1 MPRPSANPDLDRLRA
16 ARPALEARQRLLRCI
31 RGFFEERDFLEAE
44 TPLRIPAPAIEDY
57 IDAEPAGSWF
67 LRTSPELHMKRLLAA
82 GYPRLFQLG
91 PCFRQG
97 ECGTRHQPE
106 FCMLEWYRADSG
118 CDEIL
123 ADTAALVRAACRA
136 VTGERFCRHAG
147 HTVNVESPW
156 EELTVDAAF
165 AKFAGRTPE
174 EAMAAGEFEHDI
186 VAKIEPR
193 LGLER
198 PCVLRNYPLP
208 FGGLARRCP
217 ERPDRA
223 ERWEL
228 YIGGLEIANAYS
240 ELTDPAEQ
248 TRRFAESAEIRRR
261 DGRTVYPMDRQF
273 MDALASGMPPS
284 GGIALGVDRLLMTL
298 TGATSIAE
306 VVAFPHEAK

>member
-1 MPRPSANPDLDRLRA
+1 MSSSTSNPDLARLRA
-16 ARPALEARQRLLRCI
+16 LRPALEARQRLMRSLRD
-31 RGFFEERDFLEAE
+31 FFEALAFLEVE
-44 TPLRIPAPAIEDY
+44 TPLRLPAPAIEDY
-57 IDAEPAGSWF
+57 IDAEPAGDWF

-97 ECGTRHQPE
+97 ECGRRHQPE
-106 FCMLEWYRADSG
+106 FCMLEWYRADSD
-118 CDEIL
+118 CHEIL
-123 ADTAALVRAACRA
+123 TDTAALVRAACQA
-136 VTGERFCRHAG
+136 VTGGQLCRYAG
-147 HTVNVESPW
+147 HTVDVAAPW
-156 EELTVDAAF
+156 EELTVDDAF

-174 EAMAAGEFEHDI
+174 AAMAAGAFEHDI
-186 VAKIEPR
+186 VTKIEPR

-217 ERPDRA
+217 QRPDRA

-228 YIGGLEIANAYS
+228 YLGGLEIANAYS

-248 TRRFAESAEIRRR
+248 RRRFAESAEIRRR
-261 DGRTVYPMDRQF
+261 DGRTAYPLDEKF
-273 MDALASGMPPS
+273 MAALEFGLPAS

-298 TGATSIAE
+298 INAAYIADI
-306 VVAFPHEAK
+306 VAFPQAHN

>member
-1 MPRPSANPDLDRLRA
+1 MKQPAANPDLDRLRA
-16 ARPALEARQRLLRCI
+16 ARPALEARQRMVRSI
-31 RGFFEERDFLEAE
+31 RRFFEEREFLEVE

-57 IDAEPAGSWF
+57 IDAEPAGGWF
-67 LRTSPELHMKRLLAA
+67 LRTSPELHMKRMLAA

-97 ECGTRHQPE
+97 ECGVRHQPE

-118 CDEIL
+118 CDAIL
-123 ADTAALVRAACRA
+123 KDTVELVRDACRA
-136 VTGERFCRHAG
+136 VTGERFCHYAG
-147 HTVNVESPW
+147 HAVNVEAPW

-165 AKFAGRTPE
+165 AAFAGRTPE

-217 ERPDRA
+217 EHPDRA

-248 TRRFAESAEIRRR
+248 ARRFAESADIRRR
-261 DGRTVYPMDRQF
+261 DGRIVYPMDRNF
-273 MDALASGMPPS
+273 MEALESGMPPS
-284 GGIALGVDRLLMTL
+284 GGIALGVDRLLMTI
-298 TGATSIAE
+298 TGAASIAE
-306 VVAFPHEAK
+306 VVAVPHETT

>member
-1 MPRPSANPDLDRLRA
+1 MHPTDTNPDLARLRA
-16 ARPALEARQRLLRCI
+16 LRPALEARQRLMQSI
-31 RGFFEERDFLEAE
+31 RSFFAAQEFLETE
-44 TPLRIPAPAIEDY
+44 TPLRLPAPAIEDY
-57 IDAEPAGSWF
+57 IDAEPAGNWF

-97 ECGTRHQPE
+97 ECGRRHQPE
-106 FCMLEWYRADSG
+106 FCMLEWYRADSD
-118 CDEIL
+118 CNEIL
-123 ADTAALVRAACRA
+123 ADTVALVRAACQA
-136 VTGERFCRHAG
+136 VTGGQLCHYAG
-147 HTVNVESPW
+147 YTVNIGLPW
-156 EELTVDAAF
+156 EELTVDDAF

-174 EAMAAGEFEHDI
+174 AAMAAGEFEHDI
-186 VAKIEPR
+186 VTKIEPR

-217 ERPDRA
+217 ERADRA

-228 YIGGLEIANAYS
+228 YIGSLEIANDYS

-248 TRRFAESAEIRRR
+248 RRRFAESAEIRRR
-261 DGRTVYPMDRQF
+261 DGRTVYPLDEKF
-273 MDALASGMPPS
+273 MAALASCLPPA

-298 TGATSIAE
+298 TGTADIADI
-306 VVAFPHEAK
+306 VAFPQAHN